1 MEKENKFCNKC
12 SIFMYGNFGLPT
24 ESKIFPG
31 LCSWCQGKIEQ
42 KCPKFSMMG
51 IHCGKH
57 ATDIKW

>member
-1 MEKENKFCNKC
+1 MKKEIKFCNKC
-12 SIFMYGNFGLPT
+12 SISMNGNFGVT

-31 LCSWCQGKIEQ
+31 LCSWCQEHIEQ
-42 KCPKFSMMG
+42 KCPKFNMLG